1 METLLH
7 AALSNALVITILAPM
22 VSLLG
27 RVSRRPALVH
37 SLWLLVLLKLFTP
50 PLWPVSLSGLVS
62 FAGADVRSSSS
73 LPEMEFSADP
83 GSALSSFPEGSSNS
97 VLEETVTATA
107 PVAGAFGATSII
119 PETAASRLT
128 LSKASAPGAKRP
140 SLPLPWQSLLVILW
154 LSGSACWLALVSYRL
169 YRFQQLL
176 GLTQRAPVELQTRA
190 RHLASRLGLARCPGV
205 WVVPAPISPL
215 LWALGGVPRLLVPA
229 SLLKCFSEAQWDTLL
244 AHELAHLRRGD
255 HCVRILELAALALYW
270 WHPVVWWA
278 RRQLRE
284 AEEQCCDA
292 WVVWALPGAAE
303 VYAGALVEAV
313 TYLSGARSVLPL
325 AASGIGHMHILKRRL
340 TMIVKEKTPRRLSA
354 AGFLA
359 MLGLAALLLPL
370 HPTWALTGS
379 PRDGSRRGC

>member
-1 METLLH
+1 M
-7 AALSNALVITILAPM
+7 
-22 VSLLG
+22 
-27 RVSRRPALVH
+27 
-37 SLWLLVLLKLFTP
+37 
-50 PLWPVSLSGLVS
+50 
-62 FAGADVRSSSS
+62 
-73 LPEMEFSADP
+73 
-83 GSALSSFPEGSSNS
+83 
-97 VLEETVTATA
+97 
-107 PVAGAFGATSII
+107 
-119 PETAASRLT
+119 
-128 LSKASAPGAKRP
+128 
-140 SLPLPWQSLLVILW
+140 
-154 LSGSACWLALVSYRL
+154 
-169 YRFQQLL
+169 
-176 GLTQRAPVELQTRA
+176 
-190 RHLASRLGLARCPGV
+190 
-205 WVVPAPISPL
+205 PAPISPL

-229 SLLKCFSEAQWDTLL
+229 SLLKRFSEAQWDTLL

-255 HCVRILELAALALYW
+255 HCVRLLELAALALYW

-354 AGFLA
+354 AGSLA

-370 HPTWALTGS
+370 HPTWALTEAQQDQAPGRSTPGATTSGIGS
-379 PRDGSRRGC
+379 PSAFVTAYAANGFAEDQPNPGVPANAAPARAGAGEGRWFFGAPGGTSEGRPFSEAVQDAQDEVELLRVQPL